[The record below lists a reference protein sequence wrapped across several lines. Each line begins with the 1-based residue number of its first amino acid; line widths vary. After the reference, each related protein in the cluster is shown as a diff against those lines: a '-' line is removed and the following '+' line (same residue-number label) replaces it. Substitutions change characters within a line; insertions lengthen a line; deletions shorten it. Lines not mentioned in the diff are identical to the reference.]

1 MMGGSEEEGGGELS
15 GDELAVGTELVTG
28 WTLRGVLLLNV
39 GGFVSWLSSEPL
51 AALLPASLAL
61 DLVARLVVSDV
72 DDEDTSASEAITG
85 PASSV
90 IAEFF
95 EDLRVVLACELGSS
109 FDIFCLFELLCLEL
123 STDVELDAAG

>member
-1 MMGGSEEEGGGELS
+1 
-15 GDELAVGTELVTG
+15 
-28 WTLRGVLLLNV
+28 VLLFNV
-39 GGFVSWLSSEPL
+39 GGFVSWLGSEPL

-72 DDEDTSASEAITG
+72 DDDDASALEATMG

-90 IAEFF
+90 TGEFL
-95 EDLRVVLACELGSS
+95 EDLRVVLDCKVGSS

-123 STDVELDAAG
+123 STDVELDAAGGA